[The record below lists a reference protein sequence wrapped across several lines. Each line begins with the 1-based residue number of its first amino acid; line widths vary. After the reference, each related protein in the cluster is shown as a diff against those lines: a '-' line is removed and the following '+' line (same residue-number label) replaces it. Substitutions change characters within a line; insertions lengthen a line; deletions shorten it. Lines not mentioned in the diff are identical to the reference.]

1 MTLQECLDRLARGK
15 LSNLAICE
23 KGNVKP
29 QEIPRVID
37 AVNEALER
45 LHTQLP
51 IREKSVIVE
60 LYEGRTEYPLT
71 SEHSVRNM
79 KGEIYDEYDYY
90 IMDTEANPF
99 LDDILVIQEV
109 WDDLDRE
116 RPLNDPVH
124 PLSVFT
130 PEHNFISVNFSPDV
144 RVLNVIYRA
153 KHISLTAD
161 NLTDKVDIPSNL
173 YGALLSYVA
182 YLIHSNMNTELAVQN
197 SQKYLAEYQNIIQE
211 VIQNGT
217 IAPDKLANGIKFFKR
232 GWV

>member
-37 AVNEALER
+37 AINEALER

-51 IREKSVIVE
+51 IREKSIIVE

-79 KGEIYDEYDYY
+79 KGDIHDEYDYY

>member
-79 KGEIYDEYDYY
+79 KGDIHDEYDYY

-173 YGALLSYVA
+173 YLS
-182 YLIHSNMNTELAVQN
+182 LIH
-197 SQKYLAEYQNIIQE
+197 I
-211 VIQNGT
+211 
-217 IAPDKLANGIKFFKR
+217 
-232 GWV
+232 

>member
-79 KGEIYDEYDYY
+79 KGDIHDEYDYY

-153 KHISLTAD
+153 KHISLTTN

>member
-79 KGEIYDEYDYY
+79 KGDIHDEYDYY

-197 SQKYLAEYQNIIQE
+197 SQKYLAEYQSIIQE

-217 IAPDKLANGIKFFKR
+217 IAQDKLANGIKFFKR

>member
-79 KGEIYDEYDYY
+79 KGDIHDEYDYY